1 MNGPVGGIYSSV
13 VPLYLVTLPRTAPCG
28 LLPLQKNGGEGDAI
42 CFWILHH
49 RLMRHREVMRGEW
62 NWWPF
67 SGVEYWSVHLYLVHT
82 LEDSMAVTI
91 GYYRHKSSAELK
103 KALEAWYFQNWMIW
117 VEFTMWPTFV
127 QKTNCLFFFAFL
139 SERSP
144 TYIQAVSYVL
154 ATSKRSWSGGST
166 CEDMTLMHREYV
178 MPCTL

>member
-1 MNGPVGGIYSSV
+1 M
-13 VPLYLVTLPRTAPCG
+13 VPLVVFTPLLFPLYYYLVNLLGTAPRG
-28 LLPLQKNGGEGDAI
+28 LSPLQKNGGEGYAI

-62 NWWPF
+62 NWWPV

-103 KALEAWYFQNWMIW
+103 KALEAWYFQNWMIR

-127 QKTNCLFFFAFL
+127 QKTNCLFFCFSVWTFANLYSGRVLRF
-139 SERSP
+139 
-144 TYIQAVSYVL
+144 SY
-154 ATSKRSWSGGST
+154 
-166 CEDMTLMHREYV
+166 
-178 MPCTL
+178 